1 MAKIDT
7 FRKEYYVNRQY
18 KMDAQALLSIPAWEL
33 IEKSDMIKIIE
44 DFLKKEKVP
53 FKKVT
58 TINGIPEVDVDG
70 YTVEAVPTRNYAG
83 SEFLKVKLYRNYTKY
98 TIEEEVEL
106 PF

>member
-18 KMDAQALLSIPAWEL
+18 KMDAQALLRIAAWEL

-44 DFLKKEKVP
+44 DFLKKEKVT

-58 TINGIPEVDVDG
+58 TINGIPEVDADG
-70 YTVEAVPTRNYAG
+70 YTVEAVPTINYVG
-83 SEFLKVKLYRNYTKY
+83 SKFLKVKLYKNYTKY